1 MSSSYNMRFHACIF
15 AFVALVA
22 FVSRISA
29 QEMFTCADGPFQ
41 CNDDTAKIC
50 ASNGVTYQNHCHFF
64 TAYCADQT
72 VMFVKEGD
80 CDGGDSPPPGYESS
94 SKSNNGDDQADN
106 EEGSANSN
114 GGMSAPVSSS
124 SSSGSSGGS
133 PSHNTGASSQSAAS
147 KTTMS
152 LAAFVLAL
160 GFAF

>member
-1 MSSSYNMRFHACIF
+1 MRFHACIF

-72 VMFVKEGD
+72 VMFVKEGE

-94 SKSNNGDDQADN
+94 SKSNNDDNQAAN

-124 SSSGSSGGS
+124 SSSSSSS
-133 PSHNTGASSQSAAS
+133 PSTTTGANSQSSAS

-152 LAAFVLAL
+152 LAALVLAL